1 MEVDRFKPRLHHI
14 VIIALTRENCFP
26 VSQRDL
32 PGLMA
37 TLLLGLLLVVVVVR
51 IRDGVGVVGV

>member
-1 MEVDRFKPRLHHI
+1 MKVDRFKPKLWHI
-14 VIIALTRENCFP
+14 VRIPLTRENCLP

-37 TLLLGLLLVVVVVR
+37 TLLQGLLLVVAVR